1 MQNSKFS
8 NNLLS
13 LLLILLLVL
22 LTLPCILSNVSLSTN
37 GSCVPG
43 TISQL
48 LFGRVFFFF
57 ETVGLYWYDGL
68 FFYMFLS
75 GIYGEV
81 SHISVKFVTFLLFI
95 FLGNSR
101 MDFFYKQKYYGLKIN
116 SEISLSEINITK
128 RLWYICRIGKYLSL
142 ICVVILAFVLLF

>member
-1 MQNSKFS
+1 MIVS
-8 NNLLS
+8 S
-13 LLLILLLVL
+13 LFF
-22 LTLPCILSNVSLSTN
+22 CIT
-37 GSCVPG
+37 
-43 TISQL
+43 TICFLKEFKLGKNEGYIQR
-48 LFGRVFFFF
+48 FYDY
-57 ETVGLYWYDGL
+57 VGGYGGGL
-68 FFYMFLS
+68 FFLYMFLS
-75 GIYGEV
+75 GMYGEV

-142 ICVVILAFVLLF
+142 ISVVILAFVLLFL